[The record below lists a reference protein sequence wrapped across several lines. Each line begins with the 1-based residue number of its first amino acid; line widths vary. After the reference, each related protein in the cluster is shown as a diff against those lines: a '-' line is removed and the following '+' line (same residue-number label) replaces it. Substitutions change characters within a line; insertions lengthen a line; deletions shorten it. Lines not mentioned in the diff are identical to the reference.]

1 MVGASIESVVCSL
14 IDVLKKNEV
23 VLNGAFENSVP
34 VIARELS
41 QADIISQ
48 SVRKSPTYETIMGD
62 FISGLRL
69 KSDDTIEL
77 EEFCM
82 DFLKALS
89 NVGGPV
95 SQAAKMLMKKWM
107 KETDLQIGNYRK
119 RPRKE

>member
-1 MVGASIESVVCSL
+1 M
-14 IDVLKKNEV
+14 IDVLRKNQV

-34 VIARELS
+34 DIARELS

-48 SVRKSPTYETIMGD
+48 SVRKSPTYDTIIGD
-62 FISGLRL
+62 FISGLQL
-69 KSDDTIEL
+69 KSDTIEL

-95 SQAAKMLMKKWM
+95 SQAANMLMKKWM
-107 KETDLQIGNYRK
+107 KETDLQIENYRK